1 MAMALVN
8 GRVGCE
14 AIEIPVALDV
24 PNPNAFPTAKDDA
37 ERLIVVGAKPIFRL
51 N

>member
-8 GRVGCE
+8 GRVSCK
-14 AIEIPVALDV
+14 AIKISIAIDI
-24 PNPNAFPTAKDDA
+24 PNPNAFPAAKDDA
-37 ERLIVVGAKPIFRL
+37 EGLIVVGAKPIFRL